1 MTQLFVLVISLWG
14 FDGNEWVYVGNQIVL
29 NEPMIKEECMEIRE
43 DWSWHEQNE
52 FYRFSH
58 VFLIVLF
65 YMFN

>member
-14 FDGNEWVYVGNQIVL
+14 LDGNEWVYVGNQIVL

-52 FYRFSH
+52 FYRFSIECH
-58 VFLIVLF
+58 EA
-65 YMFN
+65 

>member
-43 DWSWHEQNE
+43 DWSWHQQNE
-52 FYRFSH
+52 FYRFSIECH
-58 VFLIVLF
+58 EA
-65 YMFN
+65 

>member
-52 FYRFSH
+52 FYRFSIECH
-58 VFLIVLF
+58 EA
-65 YMFN
+65 

>member
-43 DWSWHEQNE
+43 DWSWYEQNE
-52 FYRFSH
+52 FYRFSIECH
-58 VFLIVLF
+58 EA
-65 YMFN
+65 

>member
-29 NEPMIKEECMEIRE
+29 NEPMVKEECMEIRE

-52 FYRFSH
+52 FYRFSIECH
-58 VFLIVLF
+58 ET
-65 YMFN
+65 

>member
-14 FDGNEWVYVGNQIVL
+14 FDGNEWIYVGNQIVL

-52 FYRFSH
+52 FYRFSIECH
-58 VFLIVLF
+58 EA
-65 YMFN
+65 

>member
-43 DWSWHEQNE
+43 NWSWHEQNE
-52 FYRFSH
+52 FYRFSIECH
-58 VFLIVLF
+58 EQ
-65 YMFN
+65 

>member
-29 NEPMIKEECMEIRE
+29 NEPMIKEECMEMRE

-52 FYRFSH
+52 FYRFSIECH
-58 VFLIVLF
+58 EQ
-65 YMFN
+65 

>member
-29 NEPMIKEECMEIRE
+29 NGPMIKEECMKMRK

-52 FYRFSH
+52 FYRFSIECH
-58 VFLIVLF
+58 EQ
-65 YMFN
+65 

>member
-29 NEPMIKEECMEIRE
+29 NEPMVKEECMEIRE

-52 FYRFSH
+52 FYRFSIECH
-58 VFLIVLF
+58 EA
-65 YMFN
+65 

>member
-29 NEPMIKEECMEIRE
+29 NEPMIKEECMEIIE

-52 FYRFSH
+52 FYRFSIECH
-58 VFLIVLF
+58 EA
-65 YMFN
+65 

>member
-29 NEPMIKEECMEIRE
+29 NEPMIKEECMEMRE

-52 FYRFSH
+52 FYRFSIECH
-58 VFLIVLF
+58 EA
-65 YMFN
+65 

>member
-29 NEPMIKEECMEIRE
+29 NEPMIKKECMEIRE

-52 FYRFSH
+52 FYRFSIECH
-58 VFLIVLF
+58 EA
-65 YMFN
+65 

>member
-43 DWSWHEQNE
+43 NWSWHEQNE
-52 FYRFSH
+52 FYRFSIECH
-58 VFLIVLF
+58 EA
-65 YMFN
+65 

>member
-29 NEPMIKEECMEIRE
+29 NEPMVKEECMEIKE

-52 FYRFSH
+52 FYRFSIECH
-58 VFLIVLF
+58 EA
-65 YMFN
+65 